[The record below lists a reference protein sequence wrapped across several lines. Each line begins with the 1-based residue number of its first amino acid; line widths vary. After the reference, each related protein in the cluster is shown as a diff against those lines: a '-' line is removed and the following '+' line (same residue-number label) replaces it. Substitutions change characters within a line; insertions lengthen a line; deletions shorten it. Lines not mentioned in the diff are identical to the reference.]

1 MTKQTYY
8 VNLCDLDYLVIFF
21 FITLLVKKSR
31 YDFVLKMEI

>member
-21 FITLLVKKSR
+21 YHIIGKKSR